1 MIEGNP
7 TGPRRQPSSFPLPF
21 ALRSPRI
28 GPRTSRVAVRASIR
42 RVSQAG
48 NLGGDV
54 FENLSSGSG
63 QQTYTSVGKPNLPMP
78 PPPSSSSNVGSPL
91 FWIGV
96 CVGFSAI
103 FSFNKQFGNAAS
115 PSGSPFPLGSPF
127 PPGSPFSYP
136 PPQASSTT
144 PSAAS
149 QSTVTVNVPATK
161 VKEEAVDG
169 GGGKKRKKDEE
180 RRKRRVGGGERRSD
194 RRRRRKKEEERR
206 GNKKENSPIFS
217 IEPFLIPAY

>member
-1 MIEGNP
+1 MGPPSDEPVHLTIKRSTRYTDVFTYSSLRNP

-54 FENLSSGSG
+54 FANLSSGSG

-96 CVGFSAI
+96 GVGFSAI
-103 FSFNKQFGNAAS
+103 FSFVASKLKQFAMQHAFNSVMDNLNAQNKQFGNAAS
-115 PSGSPFPLGSPF
+115 PSGSPF

-161 VKEEAVDG
+161 VGAASATD
-169 GGGKKRKKDEE
+169 
-180 RRKRRVGGGERRSD
+180 
-194 RRRRRKKEEERR
+194 
-206 GNKKENSPIFS
+206 NF
-217 IEPFLIPAY
+217 

>member
-1 MIEGNP
+1 MDIAFPHSICFYNSTQNPFQNPYSQVFTYSSLRNP

-54 FENLSSGSG
+54 FANLSSGSG

-96 CVGFSAI
+96 GVGFSAI
-103 FSFNKQFGNAAS
+103 FSFVASKLKQFAMQHAFNSVMDNLNAQNKQFGNAAS
-115 PSGSPFPLGSPF
+115 PSGSPFP
-127 PPGSPFSYP
+127 PGSPFSYP
-136 PPQASSTT
+136 PPPKHPVLHLLLLLNRQ
-144 PSAAS
+144 S
-149 QSTVTVNVPATK
+149 Q
-161 VKEEAVDG
+161 
-169 GGGKKRKKDEE
+169 
-180 RRKRRVGGGERRSD
+180 
-194 RRRRRKKEEERR
+194 
-206 GNKKENSPIFS
+206 
-217 IEPFLIPAY
+217 

>member
-1 MIEGNP
+1 MP
-7 TGPRRQPSSFPLPF
+7 PSVE
-21 ALRSPRI
+21 SPK
-28 GPRTSRVAVRASIR
+28 PVR
-42 RVSQAG
+42 
-48 NLGGDV
+48 NLGGDI
-54 FENLSSGSG
+54 FANLSSGSG

-96 CVGFSAI
+96 GVGFSAI
-103 FSFNKQFGNAAS
+103 FSFVASKLKQFAMQHAFNSVMDNLNAQNKQFGNAAS
-115 PSGSPFPLGSPF
+115 PYGSPF

-161 VKEEAVDG
+161 LET
-169 GGGKKRKKDEE
+169 
-180 RRKRRVGGGERRSD
+180 
-194 RRRRRKKEEERR
+194 
-206 GNKKENSPIFS
+206 
-217 IEPFLIPAY
+217 